1 MERNGRADSKRRTH
15 PTVHSL
21 QRHPGPIDTLHP
33 RLLSKVGEHPPPRGR
48 GKKWVR
54 PKSSF
59 FLKNTLILIDP
70 NSFLPDPDSGLVGGS
85 RLDLPR
91 WGAAKKPAP
100 PLMPPSQGFTEEMAI
115 ESGGAIF
122 PFGSYRLGVHGPD
135 ADIDAYAFP
144 GGIQPPNYY
153 AGIQK
158 CVPSMVVWLTYR
170 EAELIPPLAGCWW
183 PRGTSSG
190 RHSSMAS
197 ATSPP
202 SRRSSGRTIKSPA
215 SKSVPS
221 FLFVYLSD
229 IPSTNAFSFSDLFC
243 STDFFLAL

>member
-1 MERNGRADSKRRTH
+1 M
-15 PTVHSL
+15 L
-21 QRHPGPIDTLHP
+21 
-33 RLLSKVGEHPPPRGR
+33 
-48 GKKWVR
+48 
-54 PKSSF
+54 
-59 FLKNTLILIDP
+59 
-70 NSFLPDPDSGLVGGS
+70 
-85 RLDLPR
+85 
-91 WGAAKKPAP
+91 
-100 PLMPPSQGFTEEMAI
+100 PSQGFTEEMAI

-135 ADIDAYAFP
+135 ADIDAYALLP
-144 GGIQPPNYY
+144 VASSPNYY

-158 CVPSMVVWLTYR
+158 CVPSIVVWLTFR

-190 RHSSMAS
+190 RHSSTAS

-221 FLFVYLSD
+221 FLFVCLSD
-229 IPSTNAFSFSDLFC
+229 IPSTNAFSFSDLFS
-243 STDFFLAL
+243 STIFFWLCNYSLHSASPLGLLGFTFPLYFVLPIGLLRLGCVECLF